1 LKEAPGSHC
10 LIFGGETNNHDYAIE
25 TTSEPEDWGDSTNW
39 LGEWYMITI
48 TYDGTNT
55 PLIYVNATLQATTGT
70 FQCPAPSSNNL
81 VFGHEALSDGNN
93 DYDGDLWLPQIWSTN
108 LSPIDVANLYYRQKT
123 GIPWP

>member
-1 LKEAPGSHC
+1 
-10 LIFGGETNNHDYAIE
+10 
-25 TTSEPEDWGDSTNW
+25 
-39 LGEWYMITI
+39 
-48 TYDGTNT
+48 
-55 PLIYVNATLQATTGT
+55 
-70 FQCPAPSSNNL
+70 